1 MDWYIA
7 LELAV
12 IKNFRIREHHWYKDK
27 FIYYNIIE
35 RRMKDQDERF
45 YNINAIVEEIGLPT
59 YWEIYNAPLKEKK
72 PSEILNNE
80 FWNQKGDWNQK
91 LGIVLDEMYEDIKK
105 LKEK

>member
-72 PSEILNNE
+72 PSEILLKLKGNE
-80 FWNQKGDWNQK
+80 RLEKAYS
-91 LGIVLDEMYEDIKK
+91 ILDEMYEDIKK